1 MYCSENFSTLTKEFR
16 FQVFQKKI
24 AQKELI
30 PRVKNR
36 NTSVNQ
42 GTMEIIRVA
51 ESDKDH
57 LFDIMQQTSVIRIL
71 FTWDF
76 GTAGV

>member
-42 GTMEIIRVA
+42 GTMEIIRNA
-51 ESDKDH
+51 ESNKDH